1 MVGAVSP
8 RRARHLVTR
17 ALGSTSTKRTRAT
30 LGSTNQGTRGTRGRS
45 TTTTEEGSLGA
56 AEVGH
61 AWGGAARVAVHE
73 EQGLSR
79 VSVNLLRKRRLRPVR
94 DAAGLSQAVLEE
106 VAVQVLGLGL
116 GLGIGLGLGFKL
128 GLGLDSRRMPCSF
141 RGG

>member
-17 ALGSTSTKRTRAT
+17 ALGSTSTKGTRAT
-30 LGSTNQGTRGTRGRS
+30 LGSTTQGTRGTRGRS
-45 TTTTEEGSLGA
+45 TTEEGSLGA

-79 VSVNLLRKRRLRPVR
+79 VSV
-94 DAAGLSQAVLEE
+94 
-106 VAVQVLGLGL
+106 
-116 GLGIGLGLGFKL
+116 KL
-128 GLGLDSRRMPCSF
+128 HITPNHPDCNPSPT
-141 RGG
+141 

>member
-17 ALGSTSTKRTRAT
+17 ALGSTSTKRARGT
-30 LGSTNQGTRGTRGRS
+30 LGSTTQGTRGTRGRS
-45 TTTTEEGSLGA
+45 TTTTEEGSLGG

-79 VSVNLLRKRRLRPVR
+79 VSVNLHITPNHP
-94 DAAGLSQAVLEE
+94 DCNPS
-106 VAVQVLGLGL
+106 
-116 GLGIGLGLGFKL
+116 
-128 GLGLDSRRMPCSF
+128 PT
-141 RGG
+141 